1 MLYNSSH
8 AQELVFS
15 GNKTKIHKFFQSRS
29 PFVFADHQFSNGCH
43 APPWQQVHGDIS
55 YLDVKPFDCDK
66 LTITANTAGYFLN
79 KGLTQDG
86 QVNYERDGEVY
97 PTLVALLKAK
107 SPQFASA
114 IDKKV
119 STELYDSSF
128 FNDNSETVCWLFCSV
143 LLFILPTLFWYVLY
157 YPASFLRLVVTFS

>member
-1 MLYNSSH
+1 M
-8 AQELVFS
+8 
-15 GNKTKIHKFFQSRS
+15 GTKQRLIKIFNLS
-29 PFVFADHQFSNGCH
+29 PVVFADHQFSNGCH

-86 QVNYERDGEVY
+86 QVNYERDGEMY

-119 STELYDSSF
+119 SSELYDF
-128 FNDNSETVCWLFCSV
+128 
-143 LLFILPTLFWYVLY
+143 
-157 YPASFLRLVVTFS
+157 SFLMITLRQYVGYFVQFYCLSCSRHFGMFCTIQHRF